1 GIKKIRNVQTAIIDE
16 GKASYLNY
24 EYFRLSRKKI
34 ITRVEYKKQKDIAAF
49 VRRMLKDPDGFF
61 TKIFEDRDLKKWIN
75 YQKKS
80 GQYVDPHLHKVKS
93 LHYYFYSIGPG
104 ALGLSLYGPASKEA
118 INLFKRFRNVFQ
130 LAYQRFSDLQIAG
143 ANAREA
149 QIQLALERVRAR
161 TMAMQKSDELTDT
174 TYLLFQQLKELG

>member
-1 GIKKIRNVQTAIIDE
+1 MRGRSIKGKMAENVKAALQKSLKELKDTQATLATKNRELKIETSLEAVRTVVMSMKVPADMLDVCRTISQELKKLGIKKIRNVQTAIIDE

-61 TKIFEDRDLKKWIN
+61 TKIFEDRNLKKWIN

-80 GQYVDPHLHKVKS
+80 GQYVD
-93 LHYYFYSIGPG
+93 
-104 ALGLSLYGPASKEA
+104 SK
-118 INLFKRFRNVFQ
+118 
-130 LAYQRFSDLQIAG
+130 
-143 ANAREA
+143 
-149 QIQLALERVRAR
+149 
-161 TMAMQKSDELTDT
+161 
-174 TYLLFQQLKELG
+174 